1 MEGDEQKETEPLSIK
16 DKAIILGLEEIIE
29 ELKSTNELMQFNN
42 DNITNFR
49 EEMDALREEIQDNSE
64 SMSRSIGSPSMQMNN
79 TVIAHLASIR
89 TMIFW
94 ALFGLPLIAFILMV
108 ILSSA

>member
-1 MEGDEQKETEPLSIK
+1 MESDEQKETEPLSIK

>member
-1 MEGDEQKETEPLSIK
+1 MEGDDLNETEPLSTK

-29 ELKSTNELMQFNN
+29 ELKSTNELMKFNN

-49 EEMDALREEIQDNSE
+49 EEMDSLREEIQDNSQI
-64 SMSRSIGSPSMQMNN
+64 MSRSIGSPSMQMNN

-94 ALFGLPLIAFILMV
+94 ALFGLPIIVV
-108 ILSSA
+108 ILTVVSSNA